1 MPRFRNAAIAVL
13 LCTVATPASYAQIL
27 YGSLTGRVTDPSGAA
42 VSSATVNVTNKQT
55 GAIREVKADAAGTFD
70 VPNLQ
75 AGIYDVKVSATGF
88 QTYLRTDVA
97 VTINTVHRVDAALQL
112 GQVTETVTVGAESV
126 VLQTDRSE
134 VRQEVNSRELVN
146 LPVASG
152 RNYQQLFRVLPGF
165 TPPGNAHSVPTNPTR
180 ALVFNVNGA
189 SRTSNN
195 TRLDGA
201 SSTHIQLPHIVAY
214 TPALEAIETVNIV
227 SNSFDAEQGLAG
239 GVAINVSTKSGTNDL
254 HGSLSEYHTNNHL
267 KARPFFLPAS
277 QGKPKLVY
285 NQWGGAIGG
294 PIRKNKVFYFAN
306 YETTYDRRNAQLFG
320 TVPNALM
327 KAGNLSASP
336 TQLYDPAT
344 GDSTASNRLPLSGNL
359 IPASRTS
366 SITRRLA
373 DLTPLPNLRAAN
385 DPFQTQNFFGSAP
398 FLFDRRTVDSK
409 VNWNVSQ
416 KLTTFVRLSIL
427 RYNSTNP
434 QLFGE
439 LAGPPVFDGSNPGKG
454 DGGTYSSTVG
464 GTYVMSPSLVIDAYF
479 GYTRIDTS
487 SQQPRLDEKLGL
499 DLLKIPG
506 TNGTRSIEGGWPR
519 FAFGA
524 GGLTTIGIAE
534 DFMPYFRRDP
544 QYQYVA
550 NFNWTRSTH
559 SIRFGFDFYNQHLNQ
574 VQPEIAG
581 VAYHGGS
588 GGFTFDG
595 GPTALRGGPSVNV
608 YNSYG
613 SFLLGLPVRAGKI
626 LVVPDEYALR
636 AHLYSFYVRD
646 RWNVSP
652 KLTLNYG
659 IRYEYF
665 PVPVRPDRGIERYD
679 PDTNK
684 MLICG
689 LGQAPKDC
697 GISVSKAKF
706 APRFGLAYRATSSFI
721 VRAGYGITNDPFQ
734 GTELLRANYPLLI
747 AQNIDGPNSFLTSGR
762 IEDGIP
768 VVRPPD
774 LGNGIIDIPGVYAV
788 GTLPKDFKRGY
799 IQSWNL
805 TLQKDVGWGFVAQ
818 AAYIG
823 TREINKLGYLDI
835 NSGQVIG
842 AGNAGR
848 PLNQRF
854 GRNSATTMV
863 VPHSTGQY
871 NGLQLSLDRRFAKG
885 LQLNV
890 NYTWSKSIGIIDNS
904 DSQPPVRAWA
914 YYSRNRSVRG
924 FDRTNVAH
932 VSAIYELPFGKGKPW
947 ATSGWASHL
956 IGGWQVNNL
965 FSLYSGLPFT
975 ISAPGT
981 SLDLPGSSQ
990 TADQVNPY
998 KVLGGIGSGALYF
1011 DPTSFAAVTA
1021 ARFGTAGFNQFRGP
1035 GLVNWDFGV
1044 FRFFKITERWSA
1056 QFRMESFNFSN
1067 TPHFGNPGG
1076 AVGNVNLGR
1085 ITGVTNLA
1093 RENIDERQ
1101 FRFGLRIG
1109 F

>member
-1 MPRFRNAAIAVL
+1 MSARKVVLAVFLWIAATAV
-13 LCTVATPASYAQIL
+13 SYGQIL
-27 YGSLTGRVTDPSGAA
+27 YGSLTGHVTDPSGAA
-42 VSSATVNVTNKQT
+42 VSGASVTVTNKQT
-55 GAIREVKADAAGTFD
+55 GTVREGQADTAGAFD
-70 VPNLQ
+70 IPNLQ
-75 AGIYDVKVSATGF
+75 AGVYEVKISAPGF
-88 QTYLRTDVA
+88 QTYLRTDVS

-112 GQVTETVTVGAESV
+112 GQVTETVTVGGEAV
-126 VLQTDRSE
+126 MLQTDRSE

-146 LPVASG
+146 LPVAGG

-201 SSTHIQLPHIVAY
+201 SSTHIQLPHVVAY
-214 TPALEAIETVNIV
+214 TPALEAIETVNVV

-239 GVAINVSTKSGTNDL
+239 GAAINVSTKSGTNDL
-254 HGSLSEYHTNNHL
+254 HGAVYEYHTNNKL

-294 PIRKNKVFYFAN
+294 PIRKNKLFYFVN

-327 KAGNLSASP
+327 KAGNLTASA

-344 GDSTASNRLPLSGNL
+344 GDSTASNRLPLAGNL
-359 IPASRTS
+359 IPASRIS
-366 SITRRLA
+366 SITRKLA
-373 DLTPLPNLRAAN
+373 DLTPLPNLRSAS
-385 DPFQTQNFFGSAP
+385 DPFQTNNFFGSAP

-409 VNWNVSQ
+409 VNWNASQ
-416 KLTTFVRLSIL
+416 KLSTFVRLSIL
-427 RYNSTNP
+427 RYKSSNP

-464 GTYVMSPSLVIDAYF
+464 GTYIVSPRFIIDAYF

-487 SQQPRLDEKLGL
+487 SQQPRLEEKLGL

-524 GGLTTIGIAE
+524 GGLTTVGIAE

-544 QYQYVA
+544 QYQYVV
-550 NFNWTRSTH
+550 NFNWTKGDH
-559 SIRFGFDFYNQHLNQ
+559 SIRFGFDLYNQHLNQ
-574 VQPEIAG
+574 AQPEIAG

-595 GPTALRGGPSVNV
+595 GPTALRGGASVNV
-608 YNSYG
+608 YNTYA
-613 SFLLGLPVRAGKI
+613 SFLLGLPIRAGKI

-646 RWNVSP
+646 RWNVSR

-659 IRYEYF
+659 LRYEYF

-697 GISVSKAKF
+697 GVSVSRAKF
-706 APRFGLAYRATSSFI
+706 APRFGLAYRASNSFI

-747 AQNIDGPNSFLTSGR
+747 AQNIDGPNSFLPSGR

-774 LGNGIIDIPGVYAV
+774 IGNGIIDIPGVYAV

-805 TLQKDVGWGFVAQ
+805 TLQKDVGLGFVAQ

-835 NSGQVIG
+835 NSGQIVG

-854 GRNSATTMV
+854 GRNSATTMI
-863 VPHSTGQY
+863 VPHSTAQY
-871 NGLQLSLDRRFAKG
+871 NGLQLSLDRRFANG
-885 LQLNV
+885 LQLGV

-904 DSQPPVRAWA
+904 DSQPPVRAYA
-914 YYSRNRSVRG
+914 YYAKNRSVRG

-932 VSAIYELPFGKGKPW
+932 ISSIYELPFGKGKPW
-947 ATSGWASHL
+947 VPSGWFSQVL
-956 IGGWQVNNL
+956 GGWQVNNL
-965 FSLYSGLPFT
+965 FSFYSGLPFG

-981 SLDLPGSSQ
+981 SLDLPGSTQ
-990 TADQVNPY
+990 TADQIAPY
-998 KVLGGIGSGALYF
+998 KVLGGIGSGAFYF
-1011 DPTSFAAVTA
+1011 DPASFAPVTA
-1021 ARFGTAGFNQFRGP
+1021 ARFGGLGFNQFRGP
-1035 GLVNWDFGV
+1035 RLDNWDFGV
-1044 FRFFKITERWSA
+1044 FRLFRITERWTA

-1067 TPHFGNPGG
+1067 SPHFSNPGG
-1076 AVGNVNLGR
+1076 TVGNANLGR
-1085 ITGVTNLA
+1085 ITSVTNLA

>member
-1 MPRFRNAAIAVL
+1 
-13 LCTVATPASYAQIL
+13 
-27 YGSLTGRVTDPSGAA
+27 
-42 VSSATVNVTNKQT
+42 
-55 GAIREVKADAAGTFD
+55 
-70 VPNLQ
+70 
-75 AGIYDVKVSATGF
+75 
-88 QTYLRTDVA
+88 
-97 VTINTVHRVDAALQL
+97 
-112 GQVTETVTVGAESV
+112 GQVTETVTVGGEAV
-126 VLQTDRSE
+126 MLQTDRSE

-146 LPVASG
+146 LPVAGG

-201 SSTHIQLPHIVAY
+201 SSTHIQLPHVVAY
-214 TPALEAIETVNIV
+214 TPALEAIETVNVV

-239 GVAINVSTKSGTNDL
+239 GAAINVSTKSGTNDL
-254 HGSLSEYHTNNHL
+254 HGAVYEYHTNNKL

-294 PIRKNKVFYFAN
+294 PIRKNKLFYFVN

-327 KAGNLSASP
+327 KAGNLTASA

-344 GDSTASNRLPLSGNL
+344 GDSTASNRLPLAGNL
-359 IPASRTS
+359 IPVSRIS
-366 SITRRLA
+366 SITRKLA
-373 DLTPLPNLRAAN
+373 DLTPLPNLRGAN
-385 DPFQTQNFFGSAP
+385 DPFQTNNFFGSAP

-409 VNWNVSQ
+409 VNWNASQ
-416 KLTTFVRLSIL
+416 KLSTFVRLSIL
-427 RYNSTNP
+427 RYKSSNP

-464 GTYVMSPSLVIDAYF
+464 GTYIVSPRFIIDAYF

-487 SQQPRLDEKLGL
+487 SQQPRLEEKLGL

-524 GGLTTIGIAE
+524 GGLTTVGIAE

-544 QYQYVA
+544 QYQYVV
-550 NFNWTRSTH
+550 NFNWTKGDH
-559 SIRFGFDFYNQHLNQ
+559 SIRFGFDLYNQHLNQ
-574 VQPEIAG
+574 AQPEIAG

-595 GPTALRGGPSVNV
+595 GPTALRGGASVNV
-608 YNSYG
+608 YNTYA
-613 SFLLGLPVRAGKI
+613 SFLLGLPIRAGKI

-646 RWNVSP
+646 RWNVSR

-659 IRYEYF
+659 LRYEYF

-697 GISVSKAKF
+697 GVSVSRAKF
-706 APRFGLAYRATSSFI
+706 APRFGLAYRASNSFI

-747 AQNIDGPNSFLTSGR
+747 AQNIDGPNSFLPSGR

-774 LGNGIIDIPGVYAV
+774 IGNGIIDIPGVYAV

-805 TLQKDVGWGFVAQ
+805 TLQKDVGLGFVAQ

-835 NSGQVIG
+835 NSGQIVG

-854 GRNSATTMV
+854 GRNSATTMI
-863 VPHSTGQY
+863 VPHSTAQY
-871 NGLQLSLDRRFAKG
+871 NGLQLSLDRRFANG
-885 LQLNV
+885 LQLGV

-904 DSQPPVRAWA
+904 DSQPPVRAYA
-914 YYSRNRSVRG
+914 YYAKNRSVRG

-932 VSAIYELPFGKGKPW
+932 ISSIYELPFGKGKPW
-947 ATSGWASHL
+947 VPSGWFSQVL
-956 IGGWQVNNL
+956 GGWQVNNL
-965 FSLYSGLPFT
+965 FSFYSGLPFG

-981 SLDLPGSSQ
+981 SLDLPGSTQ
-990 TADQVNPY
+990 TADQIAPY
-998 KVLGGIGSGALYF
+998 KVLGGIGSGAFYF
-1011 DPTSFAAVTA
+1011 DPASFAPVTA
-1021 ARFGTAGFNQFRGP
+1021 ARFGGLGFNQFRGP
-1035 GLVNWDFGV
+1035 RLDNWDFGV
-1044 FRFFKITERWSA
+1044 FRLFRITERWTA

-1067 TPHFGNPGG
+1067 SPHFSNPGG
-1076 AVGNVNLGR
+1076 TVGNANLGR
-1085 ITGVTNLA
+1085 ITSVTNLA

>member
-1 MPRFRNAAIAVL
+1 MSARKVVLAVFLWIAATAV
-13 LCTVATPASYAQIL
+13 SYGQIL
-27 YGSLTGRVTDPSGAA
+27 YGSLTGHVTDPSGAA
-42 VSSATVNVTNKQT
+42 VSGASVTVTNKQT
-55 GAIREVKADAAGTFD
+55 GTVREGQADTAGAFD
-70 VPNLQ
+70 IPNLQ
-75 AGIYDVKVSATGF
+75 AGVYEVKISAPGF
-88 QTYLRTDVA
+88 QTYLRTDVS

-112 GQVTETVTVGAESV
+112 GQVTETVTVGGEAV
-126 VLQTDRSE
+126 MLQTDRSE

-146 LPVASG
+146 LPVAGG

-201 SSTHIQLPHIVAY
+201 SSTHIQLPHVVAY
-214 TPALEAIETVNIV
+214 TPALEAIETVNVV

-239 GVAINVSTKSGTNDL
+239 GAAINVSTKSGTNDL
-254 HGSLSEYHTNNHL
+254 HGAVYEYHTNNKL

-294 PIRKNKVFYFAN
+294 PIRKNKLFYFVN

-327 KAGNLSASP
+327 KAGNLTASA

-344 GDSTASNRLPLSGNL
+344 GDSTASNRLPLAGNL
-359 IPASRTS
+359 IPASRIS
-366 SITRRLA
+366 SITRKLA
-373 DLTPLPNLRAAN
+373 DLTPLPNLRGAN
-385 DPFQTQNFFGSAP
+385 DPFQTNNFFGSAP

-409 VNWNVSQ
+409 VNWNASQ
-416 KLTTFVRLSIL
+416 KLSTFVRLSIL
-427 RYNSTNP
+427 RYKSSNP

-464 GTYVMSPSLVIDAYF
+464 GTYIVSPRFIIDAYF

-487 SQQPRLDEKLGL
+487 SQQPRLEEKLGL

-524 GGLTTIGIAE
+524 GGLTTVGIAE

-544 QYQYVA
+544 QYQYVV
-550 NFNWTRSTH
+550 NFNWTKGDH
-559 SIRFGFDFYNQHLNQ
+559 SIRFGFDLYNQHLNQ
-574 VQPEIAG
+574 AQPEIAG

-595 GPTALRGGPSVNV
+595 GPTALRGGASVNV
-608 YNSYG
+608 YNTYA
-613 SFLLGLPVRAGKI
+613 SFLLGLPIRAGKI

-646 RWNVSP
+646 RWNVSR

-659 IRYEYF
+659 LRYEYF

-697 GISVSKAKF
+697 GVSVSRAKF
-706 APRFGLAYRATSSFI
+706 APRFGLAYRASNSFI

-747 AQNIDGPNSFLTSGR
+747 AQNIDGPNSFLPSGR

-774 LGNGIIDIPGVYAV
+774 IGNGIIDIPGVYAV

-805 TLQKDVGWGFVAQ
+805 TLQKDVGLGFVAQ

-835 NSGQVIG
+835 NSGQIVG

-854 GRNSATTMV
+854 GRNSATTMI
-863 VPHSTGQY
+863 VPHSTAQY
-871 NGLQLSLDRRFAKG
+871 NGLQLSLDRRFANG
-885 LQLNV
+885 LQLGV

-904 DSQPPVRAWA
+904 DSQPPVRAYA
-914 YYSRNRSVRG
+914 YYAKNRSVRG

-932 VSAIYELPFGKGKPW
+932 ISSIYELPFGKGKPW
-947 ATSGWASHL
+947 VPSGWFSQVL
-956 IGGWQVNNL
+956 GGWQVNNL
-965 FSLYSGLPFT
+965 FSFYSGLPFG

-981 SLDLPGSSQ
+981 SLDLPGSTQ
-990 TADQVNPY
+990 TADQIAPY
-998 KVLGGIGSGALYF
+998 KVLGGIGSGAFYF
-1011 DPTSFAAVTA
+1011 DPASFAPVTA
-1021 ARFGTAGFNQFRGP
+1021 ARFGGLGFNQFRGP
-1035 GLVNWDFGV
+1035 RLDNWDFGV
-1044 FRFFKITERWSA
+1044 FRLFRITERWTA

-1067 TPHFGNPGG
+1067 SPHFSNPGG
-1076 AVGNVNLGR
+1076 TVGNANLGR
-1085 ITGVTNLA
+1085 ITSVTNLA